1 MSKKILLFGGAFDP
15 PHFGH
20 YMMACKA
27 LALNNHK
34 GFKELWFMPYYSD
47 PFSNK
52 NVLAGEHRAEMLR
65 CMIRSWGFSM
75 MSVCSYELDSKNTE
89 GTYAAIVMLQKF
101 HRDKEFM
108 YVVGQDQY
116 ELLPAWRNYDKLKE
130 IIKFFV
136 LPRWEDVSS
145 TKIRKFFNL
154 LNKETRMS
162 DRWFETWLASRVE
175 KYIIEN
181 DLYMNDRYL
190 KE

>member
-1 MSKKILLFGGAFDP
+1 MDRKVLLFGGAFDP

-20 YMMACKA
+20 YIIASQA
-27 LALNNHK
+27 LVLNHDR

-52 NVLAGEHRAEMLR
+52 EVSAGKHRAEMLR
-65 CMIRSWGFSM
+65 CMLRSWGYND
-75 MSVCSYELDSKNTE
+75 MSVCSYELDSRNID
-89 GTYAAIVMLQKF
+89 GAYAAVVMLQEF
-101 HRDKEFM
+101 YRNIEFM